1 MKKIILVFCAICM
14 FLPLFASTNLVQQ
27 NKAFN
32 ITMQE
37 NASNIKV
44 IVKLAKNVYIYKSE
58 ARVFLQTNKKILL
71 NKVLHFP
78 EPILHT
84 GLLIYPKSFILEVP
98 KKLISKY
105 LKDSKDTKTSKYK
118 LIFSY
123 QGCSLDG
130 ICYRPST
137 FSKIFS
143 KNLNSPNAGLT
154 KSNNA
159 SKQSF
164 AKVPK
169 MTSQSQKVA
178 KSFKDKN
185 FLLVLLSFFGF
196 GILLSFTPCVF
207 PMIPIISGILVKAN
221 KKAKLNLF
229 KAFMISL
236 VYVISMS
243 LAYAIA
249 GIIAALFGQ
258 NLQIIFQNP
267 YVISVFSALFFIL
280 GLSLFGLFSI
290 ELPKSLQNLLNK
302 KQNIDNK
309 SNSLLGVAL
318 MGFLSSLIVGPCLA
332 PPLAG
337 ALIYIGHSGN
347 IFFGGLSLFVLGLGM
362 GVPLIIV
369 GLGAGKILPKV
380 GAWMNELSKF
390 FGLIM
395 FGLGFWFL
403 ARIISANIIMYFW
416 AILLLAFCVFFERFK
431 YFIFKLISKIFLL
444 LAGFVLFGA
453 LLGGGDILAPLAP
466 LTSLSSFKLLK
477 SNRALKKSTSPTFQ
491 TIKNLKALKA
501 IIKTSKKPVLIDFYA
516 SWCTVCKELERYTF
530 SNKKVKQKFKNFTLI
545 HLDVTKN
552 NKDSKELM
560 KYFGI
565 FGPPSII
572 FYKNKKELRS
582 ARIIGFISAKDILKH
597 ISIFY

>member
-1 MKKIILVFCAICM
+1 MKKIILVFYTICIL
-14 FLPLFASTNLVQQ
+14 LPIFASANLVGQ
-27 NKAFN
+27 NKAFDISMQKNANN
-32 ITMQE
+32 IE
-37 NASNIKV
+37 IF
-44 IVKLAKNVYIYKSE
+44 VKLAKDVYIYKSE

-71 NKVLHFP
+71 NKDLNFP
-78 EPILHT
+78 KPILHT
-84 GLLIYPKSFILEVP
+84 GLLIYPKSFDIKVP
-98 KKLISKY
+98 KELINKYIKNSKN
-105 LKDSKDTKTSKYK
+105 SKTSKYK

-123 QGCSLDG
+123 QGCSFDG

-137 FSKIFS
+137 FSKIFKPLS
-143 KNLNSPNAGLT
+143 KDLNLTNASFLN
-154 KSNNA
+154 SNNA
-159 SKQSF
+159 K
-164 AKVPK
+164 KENL
-169 MTSQSQKVA
+169 TSQSQKVA
-178 KSFKDKN
+178 KSFKNKN
-185 FLLVLLSFFGF
+185 FFLVLLSFFGF
-196 GILLSFTPCVF
+196 GVLLSFTPCVF

-221 KKAKLNLF
+221 KKEKLNLF

-236 VYVISMS
+236 VYVVSMS
-243 LAYAIA
+243 LAYALA

-267 YVISVFSALFFIL
+267 YVISTFSALFFIL

-290 ELPKSLQNLLNK
+290 ELPKSFQNLLNK
-302 KQNIDNK
+302 KQNTKNN
-309 SNSLLGVAL
+309 SNSLLGVAF

-337 ALIYIGHSGN
+337 ALIYIGHTGN
-347 IFFGGLSLFVLGLGM
+347 VFFGGLSLFVLGLGM
-362 GVPLIIV
+362 GVPLIVV
-369 GLGAGKILPKV
+369 GLGAGKILPKA

-403 ARIISANIIMYFW
+403 SRIIPANIIMYFW

-431 YFIFKLISKIFLL
+431 YFIYKLISKIFLL

-453 LLGGGDILAPLAP
+453 LLGGDDVLAPLA
-466 LTSLSSFKLLK
+466 SLKTLESSKVYEQ
-477 SNRALKKSTSPTFQ
+477 SASPTFKTVQ
-491 TIKNLKALKA
+491 TLKALKTV
-501 IIKTSKKPVLIDFYA
+501 IKTSKKPVLIDFYA
-516 SWCTVCKELERYTF
+516 SWCTVCKELEKYTF
-530 SNKKVKQKFKNFTLI
+530 SNKQVKKRFKNFTLI
-545 HLDVTKN
+545 RLDVTKN

-565 FGPPSII
+565 YGPPSII

-597 ISIFY
+597 ISIFYQPSP